1 MERNNHKKVW
11 MADGLCLLT
20 AAIWGTGFIASQMAI
35 DAQMS
40 AALIMFLRF
49 TIASVVMLM
58 VCLPRIKKLNGRV
71 IRAGLLPGVFLFS
84 AFFTQILGQERTTV
98 SHCAFLTATNV
109 VMVPFLVWIGSRKR
123 PPVRTFLITVLTLA
137 GVSVLSIAP
146 GSFDLSFNLGDALS
160 LLCAL
165 LFALHL
171 TSVSDAAK
179 KEDVMLVN
187 LVQMATAAIIS
198 AVVFLVTDPGAIS
211 RMQPDKGVPAVL
223 FLGLFSTCLCYF
235 LQTLAQKYTSPSQA
249 GVLLSTEGLFGSLFS
264 VLLGMEAMTV
274 NMVIGGLMILTSVIL
289 LEYFSGRE
297 RKNQTQSV

>member
-1 MERNNHKKVW
+1 